1 MNLPFFFLHF
11 YRLSG
16 LKNCEVKGQK
26 LECALK
32 KIKKDN
38 ISKIELYLP
47 LPEENFKDEENFQIL
62 PMLSSTCLDKD
73 SLIQLD
79 RTTWNLKFESDLRM
93 KILEGQEQSKNYAR
107 NIKNKLVQHIEVT
120 NLGPSFT
127 NKETKVTVFVPK
139 FDFLESKVQLENS
152 NCTLLKSLQVPTGRG
167 DISPSNFGPP
177 QLEPEIKNYYCE
189 SKETCQVY
197 ECTIA
202 KHWEKD
208 ETKVINV
215 ELNIGI
221 LFPPFFVP

>member
-1 MNLPFFFLHF
+1 M
-11 YRLSG
+11 
-16 LKNCEVKGQK
+16 
-26 LECALK
+26 K

-47 LPEENFKDEENFQIL
+47 LPEENFKDTTKFEII
-62 PMLSSTCLDKD
+62 PMLKSTCLLDKVP
-73 SLIQLD
+73 LIKLD

-93 KILEGQEQSKNYAR
+93 KSPEGQGQEKNYAR
-107 NIKNKLVQHIEVT
+107 DIKNKLVQHIEVT

-127 NKETKVTVFVPK
+127 NKESMVTVFVPK

-152 NCTLLKSLQVPTGRG
+152 NCTLLRSFEVPTG
-167 DISPSNFGPP
+167 F
-177 QLEPEIKNYYCE
+177 QLEQEIKNYYCE

>member
-1 MNLPFFFLHF
+1 M
-11 YRLSG
+11 
-16 LKNCEVKGQK
+16 KNCEVKGQK

-47 LPEENFKDEENFQIL
+47 LPEENFKDTTKFEII
-62 PMLSSTCLDKD
+62 PMLKSTCLLDKVP
-73 SLIQLD
+73 LIKLD

-127 NKETKVTVFVPK
+127 NKESMVTVFVPK

-167 DISPSNFGPP
+167 DISPLNFGPP

-189 SKETCQVY
+189 SEETCQVY

-202 KHWEKD
+202 KHWKKD

-215 ELNIGI
+215 HMDIGI
-221 LFPPFFVP
+221 FSPPSL

>member
-1 MNLPFFFLHF
+1 M
-11 YRLSG
+11 
-16 LKNCEVKGQK
+16 KNCEVKGQK

-47 LPEENFKDEENFQIL
+47 LPEENFKDTTKFEIL
-62 PMLSSTCLDKD
+62 PMLKSTCLLDKVP
-73 SLIQLD
+73 LIKLD

-93 KILEGQEQSKNYAR
+93 KSPEGQGQEKNYAR
-107 NIKNKLVQHIEVT
+107 NIKNKFVQHIEVT

-127 NKETKVTVFVPK
+127 NKPTKVTVFVPK

-152 NCTLLKSLQVPTGRG
+152 DCTLAKFQYRG
-167 DISPSNFGPP
+167 DQVTLGFK
-177 QLEPEIKNYYCE
+177 LEPEIKNYYCQ
-189 SKETCQVY
+189 SKETCQVF

-221 LFPPFFVP
+221 LFPPFLYLSHLIILF